1 MKKWFIVFLLALTVL
16 SISTIVTDTNLVQA
30 AEKTMY
36 VNAKSDIVLR
46 EKPEKNAKQIGTV
59 KNKSQV
65 KVISISK
72 GWAYINAGTKK
83 GYVYESALTAKNPA
97 TNKTVKG
104 GLLPKDGL
112 KLTYSPD
119 FLSQQKSSTYRAEK
133 MEDGAVYLSNNNGD
147 TFVYGENKKGL
158 AITLCACGWFLL
170 DVEYPFIQGK
180 YTIEYH
186 EDETSDEP
194 TLVPVKI
201 LVESTTATVKVKA
214 GTFKNVVILKTKSG
228 GKYYLAP
235 GIGLI
240 KAVNIYGKVYL
251 ELSKV
256 Q

>member
-119 FLSQQKSSTYRAEK
+119 FLSQQKALHTAQKRWR
-133 MEDGAVYLSNNNGD
+133 ME
-147 TFVYGENKKGL
+147 
-158 AITLCACGWFLL
+158 
-170 DVEYPFIQGK
+170 PFIYQ
-180 YTIEYH
+180 TITEIRLYM
-186 EDETSDEP
+186 E
-194 TLVPVKI
+194 KI
-201 LVESTTATVKVKA
+201 KRALQLHYAH
-214 GTFKNVVILKTKSG
+214 
-228 GKYYLAP
+228 
-235 GIGLI
+235 
-240 KAVNIYGKVYL
+240 AVGFY
-251 ELSKV
+251 
-256 Q
+256 

>member
-1 MKKWFIVFLLALTVL
+1 MKKWFTAFLLALTVL
-16 SISTIVTDTNLVQA
+16 SISTIVADTNLVQA

-72 GWAYINAGTKK
+72 GWAYINTGTKK
-83 GYVYESALTAKNPA
+83 GYVYESALTAKNPS
-97 TNKTVKG
+97 TTVKG

-133 MEDGAVYLSNNNGD
+133 MENGTVYLSNNNED
-147 TFVYGENKKGL
+147 TFVYGEDKKGL
-158 AITLCACGWFLL
+158 GITLCECGWFLL

-180 YTIEYH
+180 YTTEYH
-186 EDETSDEP
+186 EGESYDGP
-194 TLVPVKI
+194 ILVPSKI

-235 GIGLI
+235 GVGLI
-240 KAVNIYGKVYL
+240 KAIDIHGKVIL

-256 Q
+256 E